1 VPPVGALAP
10 EVPTTEVVTP
20 EALVVATALVTD
32 GACPAIPLDELV
44 TPAELVTAVVPVV
57 GPGIVL
63 ASAPV
68 VAPTPT
74 TSAPSDQFD
83 IRRRRLRP
91 LSRTNFAAF
100 PFVSRLDPRIG
111 ASL

>member
-1 VPPVGALAP
+1 MLG
-10 EVPTTEVVTP
+10 TEVVTP
-20 EALVVATALVTD
+20 DALVVATGTVTEGP
-32 GACPAIPLDELV
+32 GAATPLAELV
-44 TPAELVTAVVPVV
+44 TPAGLVTAVVPVV

-63 ASAPV
+63 ARAPV

-83 IRRRRLRP
+83 IRRRRLSP
-91 LSRTNFAAF
+91 LSRTNFAEF